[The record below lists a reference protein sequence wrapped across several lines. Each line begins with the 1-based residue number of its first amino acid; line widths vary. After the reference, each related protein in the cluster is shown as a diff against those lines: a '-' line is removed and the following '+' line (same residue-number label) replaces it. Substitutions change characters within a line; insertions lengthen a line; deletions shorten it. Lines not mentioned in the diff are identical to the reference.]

1 MDRCARGRRLYDARS
16 TTTIGLADGLR
27 TLAKRS
33 CICIR
38 EPSLGPYFGIKD
50 GGTGAGSSRVYP
62 SEAINLHLRAQ
73 AHARVLQGV
82 LDHLDQAEW
91 RLL

>member
-1 MDRCARGRRLYDARS
+1 VHRCARGRRLYDARS
-16 TTTIGLADGLR
+16 ITTVGLADGLR
-27 TLAKRS
+27 TLGKRS
-33 CICIR
+33 CLCIR
-38 EPSLGPYFGIKD
+38 EPSLSPYFGIKD
-50 GGTGAGSSRVYP
+50 GGTGAGRSQAYP

-73 AHARVLQGV
+73 VHARVLQGV